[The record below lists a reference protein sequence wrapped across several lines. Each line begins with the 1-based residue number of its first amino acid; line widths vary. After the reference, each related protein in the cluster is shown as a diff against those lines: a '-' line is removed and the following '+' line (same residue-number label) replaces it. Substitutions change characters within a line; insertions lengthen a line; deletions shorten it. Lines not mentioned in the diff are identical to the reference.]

1 MNNKIKA
8 ETELTETEKSLHNTG
23 LASWRGRSSSCWTFF
38 LNLAFPLQQW
48 VEFPS
53 YCDPS
58 SVLCFALQL
67 SADWLN
73 LCWSRFLCWRAC
85 FQSLCTSKLPL
96 SMKSFDPE
104 CWRKF
109 KELKSATN
117 YQKIYLNFSLKWSW
131 LIFVTTGGGELL
143 YKVNLKFTPF
153 LPVGSNAT
161 KLDSNQFYFSSLATP
176 ALLRVR
182 EMDLFSPLPHNPIPP
197 HT

>member
-1 MNNKIKA
+1 MLNIFFKPCLSLAAVGRISKLLRSIFCSVFCIA
-8 ETELTETEKSLHNTG
+8 AQRWLIELVLITFSL
-23 LASWRGRSSSCWTFF
+23 L
-38 LNLAFPLQQW
+38 
-48 VEFPS
+48 E
-53 YCDPS
+53 
-58 SVLCFALQL
+58 
-67 SADWLN
+67 
-73 LCWSRFLCWRAC
+73 
-85 FQSLCTSKLPL
+85 SLLTVIVQVCTSKLPL

-109 KELKSATN
+109 TELKSATN
-117 YQKIYLNFSLKWSW
+117 HQKIYLNFSLNWSW
-131 LIFVTTGGGELL
+131 LIFFTTGGGVLFC
-143 YKVNLKFTPF
+143 KVNLKFTPF